1 MILDVADG
9 SSMQGWASIV
19 LAGTRSV
26 SVGHDAGKMHAGIA
40 PKLQG

>member
-26 SVGHDAGKMHAGIA
+26 SVGHDAGKEVENLRQSA
-40 PKLQG
+40 